1 MDKPSTRSGIR
12 AAALIAAVIAAG
24 ASAMATASCGQPFLV
39 PVAPT
44 GLSVTVKGDSVG
56 GIYPDLR
63 RGVSARSD
71 CKFTFSVVPRARQE
85 AMFEAGKSHLLLP
98 AVRTPRRDQHG
109 YFVPVIGTRATLL
122 SVDGMRAPVRS
133 IRELLARKEL
143 RVVLVRGFDYGTA
156 YLELV
161 DQLSAQGRLLLEKDG
176 AAVARVLDAGF
187 ADVTLM
193 APTVFASAIAD
204 DKRFAWMVPK
214 LRIEPLEELPWGES
228 GIYISKQTVDAA
240 DRAALQNLLAGAV
253 KSGAVYE
260 SLKRHYP
267 PAVLAGGV
275 RQR

>member
-1 MDKPSTRSGIR
+1 MGKSSTRSGIR
-12 AAALIAAVIAAG
+12 AAALIAAVLATC
-24 ASAMATASCGQPFLV
+24 ASAVATASCEQPFLV

-44 GLSVTVKGDSVG
+44 GLSVTVKGDAVG
-56 GIYPDLR
+56 GIYPDLL
-63 RGVSARSD
+63 RGVSAKSD

-98 AVRTPRRDQHG
+98 AVRTPRRDQLG

-122 SVDGMRAPVRS
+122 SVDATRAPVRS

-156 YLELV
+156 YLALI

-193 APTVFASAIAD
+193 APTIFASAIAD
-204 DKRFAWMVPK
+204 DKRFAWMTPK

-228 GIYISKQTVDAA
+228 GIYISKQVVGAG

>member
-1 MDKPSTRSGIR
+1 MGTSSPRSGIR
-12 AAALIAAVIAAG
+12 AAALAAAILG
-24 ASAMATASCGQPFLV
+24 ASATATAACEQPFLI

-44 GLSVTVKGDSVG
+44 GVSVTIKGDAVG
-56 GIYPDLR
+56 GIYPELL
-63 RGVSARSD
+63 RGVSARSE
-71 CKFTFSVVPRARQE
+71 CKFIFSVVPRARQE

-109 YFVPVIGTRATLL
+109 YFVPVIGTRATLM
-122 SVDGMRAPVRS
+122 SVDGARAPVRS

-143 RVVLVRGFDYGTA
+143 RVVLVRGFDYGTV
-156 YLELV
+156 YLDLIE
-161 DQLSAQGRLLLEKDG
+161 QLSAQGRLLLEKDG

-193 APTVFASAIAD
+193 APTIFASAIAD
-204 DKRFAWMVPK
+204 DKRFAWMMPK
-214 LRIEPLEELPWGES
+214 LRIEPLDELPWGES
-228 GIYISKQTVDAA
+228 GIYISKQMVGAD
-240 DRAALQNLLAGAV
+240 DRATLQNLLASAV

-260 SLKRHYP
+260 TLKRHYP

>member
-1 MDKPSTRSGIR
+1 M
-12 AAALIAAVIAAG
+12 LAAG
-24 ASAMATASCGQPFLV
+24 ASATAAAACERPFSV

-44 GLSVTVKGDSVG
+44 GLSVTVHGETVG
-56 GIYPDLR
+56 GIYPDLL
-63 RGVSARSD
+63 RGVSAKSD

-122 SVDGMRAPVRS
+122 SVDGQRAPVRS

-156 YLELV
+156 YLDMV
-161 DQLSAQGRLLLEKDG
+161 SQLSAQGRLLLEKDG

-214 LRIEPLEELPWGES
+214 LRIEPLDELPWGES
-228 GIYISKQTVDAA
+228 GIYISKQTVSAD
-240 DRAALQNLLAGAV
+240 DRAALQNLLTGAV

>member
-1 MDKPSTRSGIR
+1 M
-12 AAALIAAVIAAG
+12 AAVLAG
-24 ASAMATASCGQPFLV
+24 ASATATASCEQPFLV

-44 GLSVTVKGDSVG
+44 GLSVTVKGESVG
-56 GIYPDLR
+56 GIYPDLL
-63 RGVSARSD
+63 RGVSAKSD
-71 CKFTFSVVPRARQE
+71 CKFTFPVVPRARQE

-122 SVDGMRAPVRS
+122 SVDATRAPVRS

-143 RVVLVRGFDYGTA
+143 RVVLVRGFDYGNA
-156 YLELV
+156 YLDLIN
-161 DQLSAQGRLLLEKDG
+161 QLSAQGRLLLEKDG

-204 DKRFAWMVPK
+204 DKRFAWMTPK
-214 LRIEPLEELPWGES
+214 LRIEPLDELPWGES
-228 GIYISKQTVDAA
+228 GIYISKQTVNAG
-240 DRAALQNLLAGAV
+240 DRAALQELLAGAV

>member
-1 MDKPSTRSGIR
+1 M
-12 AAALIAAVIAAG
+12 LAAG
-24 ASAMATASCGQPFLV
+24 ASATAAAACERPFSV

-44 GLSVTVKGDSVG
+44 GLSVTVHGETVG
-56 GIYPDLR
+56 GIYPDLL
-63 RGVSARSD
+63 RGVSAKSD

-122 SVDGMRAPVRS
+122 SVDGQRAPVRS
-133 IRELLARKEL
+133 IRDLLARKEL

-156 YLELV
+156 YLDMV
-161 DQLSAQGRLLLEKDG
+161 SQLSAQGRLLLEKDG

-214 LRIEPLEELPWGES
+214 LRIEPLDELPWGES
-228 GIYISKQTVDAA
+228 GIYISKQTVSAD
-240 DRAALQNLLAGAV
+240 DRAALQNLLTGAV